1 MRKISIYLHFPFCI
15 RKCNYCDFVS
25 YPCLGSVEDFSEVY
39 IREIELYSRFVGRRK
54 VSSIYFGGGTPSLM
68 RAEWIEKIIQ
78 KIYALFDVES
88 DCEITLE
95 VNPKTVD
102 EKKIKDFFIAG
113 INRLSLGIQSFDD
126 EELKFLGRVH
136 SAKDALDTL
145 DFSRKYF
152 DNISCDFIY
161 ALPFQTLEKWQ
172 KNLDNI
178 ISLGLNH
185 LSLYQLIVEAKT
197 PLYKWVKDGTV
208 LPIDEKIALSMFEY
222 TNKILKNIIPQY
234 EISNYARKGFESRHN
249 LNYWNGGDYLGIGVS
264 ASGRIFDGK
273 KFFISENPINLD
285 AWIKNVSRETLSV
298 KPLRKSARA
307 RELLIMG
314 LRKNSGIKFSEFNKN
329 SLISFDEIVDM
340 EKVLNLV
347 KQKFLILSKSGIR
360 LSVRGRNLLDAI
372 LREIIK

>member
-25 YPCLGSVEDFSEVY
+25 YPCLGGVDNLTEFY
-39 IREIELYSRFVGRRK
+39 IKEIELYSKIVGKRK

-68 RAEWIEKIIQ
+68 QPEWIELIIQ
-78 KIYALFDVES
+78 KIYMLFDVED

-113 INRLSLGIQSFDD
+113 VNRLSVGIQSLDD

-145 DFSRKYF
+145 DFARKYF
-152 DNISCDFIY
+152 ENISCDFIY
-161 ALPFQTLEKWQ
+161 ALPSQTLEIWQ

-178 ISLGLNH
+178 MSLGLNH
-185 LSLYQLIVEAKT
+185 LSLYQLIVEPKT
-197 PLYKWVKDGTV
+197 PLYKWVRSGNV
-208 LPIDEKIALSMFEY
+208 VPVNEKVALSMFEY
-222 TNKILKNIIPQY
+222 TNKVLKNITPQY

-249 LNYWNGGDYLGIGVS
+249 LNYWNGGDYLGIGIS
-264 ASGRIFDGK
+264 ASGRIFDGT
-273 KFFISENPINLD
+273 KFFISENPITVD
-285 AWIKNVSRETLSV
+285 EWIKNVSCETLS
-298 KPLRKSARA
+298 LKSLSKKVRA
-307 RELLIMG
+307 KELLIMG
-314 LRKNSGIKFSEFNKN
+314 LRKNRGINFSEFNKN

-340 EKVLNLV
+340 GKVLNLV
-347 KQKFLILSKSGIR
+347 KQKFLILSKSGIK